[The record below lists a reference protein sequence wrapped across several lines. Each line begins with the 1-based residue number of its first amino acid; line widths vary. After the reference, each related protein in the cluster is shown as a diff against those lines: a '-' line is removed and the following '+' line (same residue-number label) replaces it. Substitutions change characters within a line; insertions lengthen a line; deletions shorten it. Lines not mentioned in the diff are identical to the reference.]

1 MKTKKKLVLA
11 LLLTIIVFSV
21 LAFSISLDTKIT
33 PLKTETGSF
42 TDARDGRV
50 YKTIKIGEQ
59 WIMAENLAYKPEN
72 GNYWAYN
79 NDTANIAKYGYLYD
93 WETAKKIAPQGWHLP
108 TESDW
113 KTLRTS
119 LGGKRDVYKHLG
131 GTMEIVYKQMV
142 VGGCGFNAIM
152 AGVRTGSGKFIYLGA
167 RTDFWSSSPSNDG
180 QYFYILDAKI
190 EGKPR
195 GILDSKE
202 GTASLADQQDNA
214 TWGKSVRLFKD

>member
-1 MKTKKKLVLA
+1 MKAKII
-11 LLLTIIVFSV
+11 LTIS
-21 LAFSISLDTKIT
+21 LAIIGISLSLLAINGNEYL
-33 PLKTETGSF
+33 PFQVRETGTF
-42 TDARDGRV
+42 TDSRDGKI

-59 WIMAENLAYKPEN
+59 WIMAENFAYKPEN

-113 KTLRTS
+113 KTLRAS
-119 LGGKRDVYKHLG
+119 LGGKRDVFKYLG

-152 AGVRTGSGKFIYLGA
+152 AGVRTGSGKFIYLGE

-190 EGKPR
+190 DGKPR

-202 GTASLADQQDNA
+202 GTAALANQQDNA
-214 TWGKSVRLFKD
+214 NWGKSVRLFKD